1 MKKLLFVLGLVLLIG
16 CGGPDNPIAGQW
28 VMLDTDYT
36 PNDRIVNVEGILYI
50 SDVLEDKGEDGY
62 STKLWM
68 DDTGGFLWFNNADD
82 IRAMRGYMYVGEEV
96 GKLMKADLDFNSTN
110 VNDSLELMIGIMGQN
125 KKIIVKELG
134 KFISEIKDNSLLM
147 KKYQMDD
154 DEINLFEIVLNKDT
168 LALDKLDLYKS
179 KKKNY
184 RGAMGVFNTK

>member
-28 VMLDTDYT
+28 VILDTDYT
-36 PNDRIVNVEGILYI
+36 PNDRIVKVEGILYI
-50 SDVLEDKGEDGY
+50 SDVLVDKGEDGY
-62 STKLWM
+62 TTKLWM
-68 DDTGGFLWFNNADD
+68 DDYGGFLWFNNADD
-82 IRAMRGYMYVGEEV
+82 IDAMKGYMYMEER
-96 GKLMKADLDFNSTN
+96 GKLIKIDMDFNSTN
-110 VNDSLELMIGIMGQN
+110 VNDSLELMVGMMGMN
-125 KKIIVKELG
+125 RKRIVKELG

-147 KKYQMDD
+147 KKYRMDD
-154 DEINLFEIVLNKDT
+154 EEINEFEIVLNKDT

>member
-28 VMLDTDYT
+28 VILDTDYT
-36 PNDRIVNVEGILYI
+36 PNDRIVKVEGILYI
-50 SDVLEDKGEDGY
+50 SDVLVDKGEDGY
-62 STKLWM
+62 TTKLWM
-68 DDTGGFLWFNNADD
+68 DDYGGFLWFNNADD
-82 IRAMRGYMYVGEEV
+82 IDAMKGYMYMEER
-96 GKLMKADLDFNSTN
+96 GKLMKIDMDFNSTN
-110 VNDSLELMIGIMGQN
+110 VNDSLELMVGTMGMN
-125 KKIIVKELG
+125 RKTIVKELG

-147 KKYQMDD
+147 KKYRMDD
-154 DEINLFEIVLNKDT
+154 DKINEFEIVLNKDT

>member
-16 CGGPDNPIAGQW
+16 CGGPNNPIAGQW

-36 PNDRIVNVEGILYI
+36 PNDRIVKVEGILYI
-50 SDVLEDKGEDGY
+50 SDVLVDKGEDGY
-62 STKLWM
+62 TTKLWM
-68 DDTGGFLWFNNADD
+68 GDYGGFLWFNSADD
-82 IRAMRGYMYVGEEV
+82 IDAMKGYMYMEER
-96 GKLMKADLDFNSTN
+96 GKLMKIDMDFNSTN
-110 VNDSLELMIGIMGQN
+110 VNDSLELMVGMMGMN
-125 KKIIVKELG
+125 RKTIVKELG

-147 KKYQMDD
+147 KKYRMDD
-154 DEINLFEIVLNKDT
+154 DKINEFEIVLNKDT

>member
-28 VMLDTDYT
+28 VILDTDYT
-36 PNDRIVNVEGILYI
+36 PNDRIVKVEGILYI
-50 SDVLEDKGEDGY
+50 SDVLVDKGEDGY
-62 STKLWM
+62 TTKLWM
-68 DDTGGFLWFNNADD
+68 DDYGGFLWFNNADD
-82 IRAMRGYMYVGEEV
+82 IDAMKGYMYMEER
-96 GKLMKADLDFNSTN
+96 GKLIKIDMDFNSTN
-110 VNDSLELMIGIMGQN
+110 VNDSLELMVGMMGMN
-125 KKIIVKELG
+125 KKRIVKELG

-147 KKYQMDD
+147 KKYRMDD
-154 DEINLFEIVLNKDT
+154 EEINEFEIVLNKDT

>member
-28 VMLDTDYT
+28 VILDTDYT
-36 PNDRIVNVEGILYI
+36 PNDRIVKVEGILYI
-50 SDVLEDKGEDGY
+50 SDVLVDKGEDGY
-62 STKLWM
+62 TTKLWM
-68 DDTGGFLWFNNADD
+68 DDYGGFLWFNNADD
-82 IRAMRGYMYVGEEV
+82 IDAMKGYMYMEER
-96 GKLMKADLDFNSTN
+96 GKLMKIDMDFNSTN
-110 VNDSLELMIGIMGQN
+110 VNDSLELMVGMMGMN
-125 KKIIVKELG
+125 RKRIVKELG

-147 KKYQMDD
+147 KKYRMDD
-154 DEINLFEIVLNKDT
+154 DDINVFEIVLNKDT

>member
-28 VMLDTDYT
+28 VILDTDYT
-36 PNDRIVNVEGILYI
+36 PNDRIVKVEGILYI
-50 SDVLEDKGEDGY
+50 SDVLVDKGEDGY
-62 STKLWM
+62 TTKLWM
-68 DDTGGFLWFNNADD
+68 DDYGGFLWFNNADD
-82 IRAMRGYMYVGEEV
+82 IDAMKGYMYMEER
-96 GKLMKADLDFNSTN
+96 GKLMKIDMDFNSTN
-110 VNDSLELMIGIMGQN
+110 VNDSLELMVGMMGMN
-125 KKIIVKELG
+125 RKRIVKELG

-147 KKYQMDD
+147 KKYRMDD
-154 DEINLFEIVLNKDT
+154 DEINEFEIVLNKDT